1 MIGYLIKLNH
11 IPLYRAFASKAV
23 IPFLFLIAACQAPAQ
38 PSFIITTVVGAN
50 NAAGYAGDAAAANAA
65 ELNSPAGI
73 ALDSAHTLYISDELN
88 ERIRIVTNS
97 TQIITTVAGNGTAGY
112 SGDNSQATSAEINSP
127 VGIVVDPSGNIYIAD
142 SLNNVVR
149 KITPGDV
156 ITTVVGDNALGSGF
170 SGDNGAA
177 TAAQLYFPSALA
189 LDSAGNLYIADTANN
204 RIRKVSFTTNPTIV
218 TIAGTGNL
226 GSSGDGFPA
235 INAELN
241 APRGLAFDSA
251 GNLYIADSG
260 NHRIR
265 MISAATKYITTVA
278 GNGNLGFSGDGGPAT
293 SAELNYPLGVAVDA
307 AGNMYIADSQ
317 NFRIRMVSNN
327 TIYTIA
333 GSGQPGWG
341 GDGSYAT
348 IGVMSFPS
356 QVLVDFSTGNL
367 YIADTGNNVVRLLT
381 PVATPVG
388 PPIISPGGIVS
399 ASQFGQFT
407 SAAPSSWIEIYGSN
421 LALDARSWRTSDFQG
436 INAPISLDGT
446 SVTIGGQPAFVEF
459 ISPGQL
465 DVQVPSTIGTGPQ
478 RVVVTTAIGSGPAY
492 VLGVSPLQPGLYAP
506 SYTNVGG
513 TQYVWAQLPDLSI
526 AMPPGSVAGVT
537 SRQAKPGE
545 TIVMYGVGF
554 GPVTPPIPAGQTVQP
569 GQSNNLAETFNVLFG
584 GVPAANITYAGLAP
598 NAIGLYQFNV
608 VVPNISNSDSVPL
621 TFTLGTETG
630 AQTLYTAVHN

>member
-11 IPLYRAFASKAV
+11 IRLYRAFASKAV
-23 IPFLFLIAACQAPAQ
+23 IPFAFLIAACQAPAQ
-38 PSFIITTVVGAN
+38 PSFVITTVVGAN
-50 NAAGYAGDAAAANAA
+50 NGAGYAGDTAAANAA

-88 ERIRIVTNS
+88 ERIRIVAKS

-112 SGDNSQATSAEINSP
+112 SGDKGQATSAEINSP
-127 VGIVVDPSGNIYIAD
+127 VGIVVDPSGNIYVAD
-142 SLNNVVR
+142 SLNNVIR
-149 KITPGDV
+149 MITPGDV

-170 SGDNGAA
+170 GGDNGAA
-177 TAAQLYFPSALA
+177 TAAQLFFPSALA

-204 RIRKVSFTTNPTIV
+204 RIRKVSFTANPTIV

-278 GNGNLGFSGDGGPAT
+278 GNGNLGYGGDGGPAT

-307 AGNMYIADSQ
+307 SGNMYIADSQ

-333 GSGQPGWG
+333 GSGLPGWG

-348 IGVMSFPS
+348 LGVMSFPS
-356 QVLVDFSTGNL
+356 QVVVDSSTGNL
-367 YIADTGNNVVRLLT
+367 YVADTGNNVVRLLT
-381 PVATPVG
+381 RVATPIG
-388 PPIISPGGIVS
+388 PPLISSGGIVS
-399 ASQFGQFT
+399 AGQFGQFS

-421 LALDARSWRTSDFQG
+421 LAVDSRSWQTSDFQG
-436 INAPISLDGT
+436 AKAPTSLDGT
-446 SVTIGGQPAFVEF
+446 YVTIGGQPAFVEF
-459 ISPGQL
+459 ISPAQL

-478 RVVVTTAIGSGPAY
+478 RVVVTTAGGSSPAY
-492 VLGVSPLQPGLYAP
+492 VLGVRPLEPGLYAP
-506 SYTNVGG
+506 SYTKAGG
-513 TQYVWAQLPDLSI
+513 TQYVWAQLPDGSI
-526 AMPPGSVAGVT
+526 VMPPGSVAGVT

-554 GPVTPPIPAGQTVQP
+554 GPVTPSIPAGQTVQS

-584 GVPAANITYAGLAP
+584 GVPAAKITYAGLAP
-598 NAIGLYQFNV
+598 SAIGLYQFNV

-621 TFTLGTETG
+621 TFALGTETG
-630 AQTLYTAVHN
+630 PQTLYTAVHN